1 MSIGLYSDPSVAR
14 GFIQVNGE
22 NAVEIAPA
30 AIRLPA
36 GSVSA
41 PSITASGDDNNGIY
55 FPAADT
61 VAFTANG
68 TKRFEVSS
76 NGAAVTGNLAISSTG
91 ALTVPVGTSEQR
103 PSPAASGMIRFNTT
117 TGEYETYTGTEWRNI
132 VVLGGNPIPVVNGG
146 TGGTTASAARSNLSV
161 VGYTTTT
168 GSAIIPSG
176 TTSQRDGSPSAGY
189 IRFNSETSQ
198 FEGYN
203 GSYWDDIGSGEN
215 ITAANDTSTNAS
227 YYPIMVSDSGSK
239 QPSTV
244 SKSKLSF
251 NPSTGT
257 LTTVELTTTSD
268 ANLKTNINTITKALD
283 KVLQLRGVSFT
294 WKESN
299 QNSIGLIA
307 QEVEKILPEVVS
319 TSEESIKSIAYINI
333 VGILIEAIKE
343 QQKLI
348 TDLADQVKNLKEL
361 C

>member
-30 AIRLPA
+30 AIRLSA

-61 VAFTANG
+61 VAITTDG

-76 NGAAVTGNLAISSTG
+76 SGVSVTGNLVVSSTG
-91 ALTVPVGTSEQR
+91 ALTVPVGTTEQR
-103 PSPAASGMIRFNTT
+103 PSPAASGMIRFNT
-117 TGEYETYTGTEWRNI
+117 
-132 VVLGGNPIPVVNGG
+132 
-146 TGGTTASAARSNLSV
+146 S
-161 VGYTTTT
+161 
-168 GSAIIPSG
+168 
-176 TTSQRDGSPSAGY
+176 TSKNESYDGSQWK
-189 IRFNSETSQ
+189 N
-198 FEGYN
+198 
-203 GSYWDDIGSGEN
+203 IGSGEN
-215 ITAANDTSTNAS
+215 ITAADDTSTNAS
-227 YYPIMVSDSGSK
+227 YYPVMVSDSGSEK
-239 QPSTV
+239 PSTV

-257 LTTVELTTTSD
+257 LTTVVVTTTSD

-319 TSEESIKSIAYINI
+319 TSEENVKSIAYGNV
-333 VGILIEAIKE
+333 VGVLIEAIKE
-343 QQKLI
+343 QQRLI

-361 C
+361 H